1 MSSSAYLYLIN
12 NDKATVLYSGSGS
25 SRFYD
30 LLDDAGAP
38 FKKIAPLSMT
48 KINNILG
55 RLETDCASYRE
66 QIEEAKEMI
75 TTIVAMPDDIST
87 RLEKIGEF
95 RGYIAESKE
104 ELEDTLYWKSVFT
117 FLLNVLEN
125 IKNNIKYCGVE
136 DQIWL
141 GMGIESGIKPTKEDF
156 VLPPNFNSYTEE
168 ESES

>member
-1 MSSSAYLYLIN
+1 MSSYAYLYLIN
-12 NDKATVLYSGSGS
+12 NDKATTLYTGSGS

-38 FKKIAPLSMT
+38 YEKVALLSMT
-48 KINNILG
+48 KINDILG
-55 RLETDCASYRE
+55 RLESDCASYKE
-66 QIEEAKEMI
+66 QIEDAKEMI
-75 TTIVAMPDDIST
+75 NTIAAMPDDISV

-104 ELEDTLYWKSVFT
+104 ELEDTLYWKNVFV
-117 FLLNVLEN
+117 FLRNVLEN
-125 IKNNIKYCGVE
+125 IKNNIKYCDV
-136 DQIWL
+136 DAQIWL
-141 GMGIESGIKPTKEDF
+141 GMGIESGTKPTKEDF